1 MLARANSSTKI
12 NTRHV
17 LICSVLPDASLCH
30 VFRLG
35 SGSVLLRFD
44 CVFRNRPGSAQ
55 PLRAGDSSVQRAL
68 IHPAHRDTPA
78 LCRILYGAIAF
89 HNDTSYH
96 GQQDQEV
103 NGLAASNIIIL
114 HFPQKTSSKMK
125 KPQKDQFTC
134 NKKPLEISYSL

>member
-1 MLARANSSTKI
+1 M
-12 NTRHV
+12 

-35 SGSVLLRFD
+35 PGSVLFWFD
-44 CVFRNRPGSAQ
+44 CAFRNRPRSAQ
-55 PLRAGDSSVQRAL
+55 SLRAWNSSVQYIL

-78 LCRILYGAIAF
+78 PCRLLYRAIAF
-89 HNDTSYH
+89 HNNTSYH

-103 NGLAASNIIIL
+103 NRLATSNIIIL